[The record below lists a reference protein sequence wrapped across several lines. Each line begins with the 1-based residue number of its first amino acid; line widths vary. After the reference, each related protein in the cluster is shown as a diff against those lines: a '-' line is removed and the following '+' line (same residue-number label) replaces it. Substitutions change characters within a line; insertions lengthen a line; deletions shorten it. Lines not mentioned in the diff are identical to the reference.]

1 MRLTRVLPTT
11 AAAELAEQKEACGLP
26 LTPTQY
32 ERAMRSASLADEA
45 QEREKE
51 RRKAERRAEKAARKA
66 AL

>member
-1 MRLTRVLPTT
+1 MRLTRKLPTL
-11 AAAELAEQKEACGLP
+11 AAVELAAQKEACGLP

-32 ERAMRSASLADEA
+32 ERVMRSASLADEA

-51 RRKAERRAEKAARKA
+51 RRKAERKAEKAAREA